1 MPSNGMTKLDAVNMA
16 LSGINEYRVTS
27 LDTGGT
33 SVQAD
38 AERYVDDST
47 RYFCA
52 MGWPCN
58 TQRSQSFTP
67 TGASNSITLAS
78 DVLRIR
84 GAGRDQHRSLVI
96 RGSTVFDADRGTSNF
111 GSTTPVFLDTAVL
124 LSFEDLDPMLKE
136 LVAKHAQQQFVRRF
150 SSSQLSDAFV
160 SQELSVVDSINPR
173 EGTFT
178 MRPLFSTEQ
187 PQQRQDK

>member
-58 TQRSQSFTP
+58 TRRSAAFTP
-67 TGASNSITLAS
+67 SSATFEITLAS
-78 DVLRIR
+78 DVLRVR
-84 GAGRDQHRSLVI
+84 GAGPDQHRNLVI
-96 RGSTVFDADRGTSNF
+96 RGDKVYDADKGTNSM
-111 GSTTPVFLDTAVL
+111 GSANAVFMDVAVL

-150 SSSQLSDAFV
+150 SASQLSDAFV
-160 SQELSVVDSINPR
+160 SQELSIVDSINPR

-178 MRPLFSTEQ
+178 MRPLFSQEARQ
-187 PQQRQDK
+187 PQQG